1 MEQYYESAAEWN
13 FEWKLGYAVNG
24 ERIPLVIQ
32 KISDSSYALCMDHW
46 NNGPKPNPAQ
56 EKSVQRRN
64 SVGNPDELPIFLIY
78 YIDKFKHCSHSTK
91 IAYLNPLITKFPN
104 WWPVKL
110 HTTIHSANSQQTPRF
125 VIHIKICKCSRMSRW
140 TCAQKNTSR
149 EDHV

>member
-78 YIDKFKHCSHSTK
+78 YIDKFNIVHIAQKLLTSTHS
-91 IAYLNPLITKFPN
+91 
-104 WWPVKL
+104 
-110 HTTIHSANSQQTPRF
+110 SQNSQIGDR
-125 VIHIKICKCSRMSRW
+125 
-140 TCAQKNTSR
+140 
-149 EDHV
+149 